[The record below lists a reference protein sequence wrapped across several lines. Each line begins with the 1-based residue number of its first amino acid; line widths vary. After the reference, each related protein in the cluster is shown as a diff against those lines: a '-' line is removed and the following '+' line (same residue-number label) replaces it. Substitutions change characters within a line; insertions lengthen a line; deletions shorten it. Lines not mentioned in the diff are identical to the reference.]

1 MNYSIIIPYCDT
13 PELLL
18 RAIQSVPDRQDI
30 EILVVDN
37 GMTPLDS
44 SVLSDRQNVLLLQ
57 SPVGKGAGV
66 ARNVG
71 LSRAKGKWLLCLD
84 ADDYFT
90 NGTFDVF
97 DKYVNAKEDI
107 LFFEFTSCYS
117 EDGTPATRHIEFN
130 TLIERYLQEHN
141 DHILRYEWTSP
152 CGKMIRMQVIKDQ
165 QIRFEETH
173 AANDV
178 MFSLL
183 TGHYATS
190 VDAIAIPVY
199 CATIRKGSLTTTT
212 SLAHLTDRIDVC
224 IRYNKFVRAQGFA
237 KYQKSI
243 MYYIYL
249 ACKQFGPVTAIRLFG
264 HSFAQGNNP
273 LIGMTRWLRT
283 IKKAT
288 KQHQ

>member
-13 PELLL
+13 PELLM
-18 RAIQSVPDRQDI
+18 RAIQSVPDRPDI

-37 GMTPLDS
+37 GIKPIDKS
-44 SVLSDRQNVLLLQ
+44 CFIGRKNVQILY
-57 SPVGKGAGV
+57 SPHGKGAGV

-71 LSRAKGKWLLCLD
+71 LAHAKGEWLLCLD

-90 NGTFDVF
+90 TGAFDIF
-97 DKYVNAKEDI
+97 DQYVETKEDI
-107 LFFEFTSCYS
+107 VFFGFTSCYS

-130 TLIERYLQEHN
+130 ILIERYLQEHN

-152 CGKMIRMQVIKDQ
+152 CGKMIRMQVVTDHL
-165 QIRFEETH
+165 IRFEETH

-183 TGHYATS
+183 TGHYANS
-190 VDAIAIPVY
+190 VNAIATPVY
-199 CATIRKGSLTTTT
+199 CATTRKGSLTMNT

-224 IRYNKFVRAQGFA
+224 IRYNKFVRKQGLY

-249 ACKQFGPVTAIRLFG
+249 SCKQYGLIAALRLFF
-264 HSFAQGNNP
+264 HSIALGNNP
-273 LIGMTRWLRT
+273 FIGITRWIST
-283 IKKAT
+283 IKRT
-288 KQHQ
+288 TDPQR